1 MTRVERAEAACL
13 CSHAPSRESAGEI
26 RATAG
31 RRLPR
36 GVRIGT
42 ARGKRKKRS
51 SGPVRVQ
58 WRNSRA
64 IQLAPSP
71 SSERKESRRKRHCRS
86 PPCLRKT
93 RLPARKESERK
104 LASGTLLV
112 AISGEERPSDRPNL
126 HRHPPGGAG
135 QRGQCG
141 AASPVR
147 GRSWAR
153 LGRAGRPNFAPH
165 ALRRASSWHSL
176 VTIDCPHLPET
187 ELEQDA

>member
-1 MTRVERAEAACL
+1 ML
-13 CSHAPSRESAGEI
+13 LRESAGEI

-42 ARGKRKKRS
+42 ARGKKKKRS

-71 SSERKESRRKRHCRS
+71 SSERKESPEAALSFS
-86 PPCLRKT
+86 PVPPKNQ
-93 RLPARKESERK
+93 PACAHIQREREK
-104 LASGTLLV
+104 AGFRYPPGPASLLLLV

-147 GRSWAR
+147 GRSRAH

-165 ALRRASSWHSL
+165 ALRRASSWHSSR
-176 VTIDCPHLPET
+176 DNRLPPPT
-187 ELEQDA
+187 RDGARTRRLT